1 MLQGLISCKS
11 SNTATDFTI
20 SVNLSVIGKFSSWSI
35 LGSKSI
41 QKHPEIKKSL
51 NENWHLG
58 SRIACIFIWPIG
70 IIIFL
75 NSFFKQFFSK

>member
-1 MLQGLISCKS
+1 MINYIIIGII
-11 SNTATDFTI
+11 FTFI
-20 SVNLSVIGKFSSWSI
+20 IELI